1 VSIDRFDVLIVGA
14 GPAGSAAAL
23 SALSARPGARVGI
36 VDRAMF
42 PRDKVCGDGLTPA
55 AVSALKRLGVADIL
69 TSQTPVRLWRV
80 TGPTGHHFTA
90 PLVPPAYVLPRR
102 VLDAHLVAAAISRG
116 AEFIHARVT
125 NIERQGE
132 HTVINGR
139 WFARCLVGAD
149 GANSVVRAR
158 LGVSRH
164 PARHTGV
171 ALRGYAAVASGR
183 GLLDVRFV
191 PGRLWPAYAWLF
203 TAGDG
208 SANVGVGTF
217 GSTTRTDRRELSG
230 ILTELFPHADL
241 DGDSVAGHRLP
252 LSSGGAKLT
261 AGPALLAGDAA
272 GLVDPVDRR
281 RCAHGAAVGLARR
294 PRVGDRTGDSPCRL
308 PRHDRRSP
316 GSPPA
321 APADRARPGS
331 RVSPGRWRPWS
342 LLPNATRSW
351 PGRRPLWR
359 WARTPRGHGCVSPRL
374 SFGARGGRPPTSAE
388 VKTRVQ
394 HHEPQRSPLH
404 GRRPVG

>member
-1 VSIDRFDVLIVGA
+1 MSIDRFDVLIVGA

-272 GLVDPVDRR
+272 GLVDPLTGEGVHTALLSGLLAGRASVIEPETAPAAYRDMIDALLGRR
-281 RCAHGAAVGLARR
+281 LRHLRIARGPGRASAPDGGGPGRCCRTPPAVGQ
-294 PRVGDRTGDSPCRL
+294 VGDRSGAGRGHHAGMAASR
-308 PRHDRRSP
+308 P
-316 GSPPA
+316 GSPS
-321 APADRARPGS
+321 APGAGAHP
-331 RVSPGRWRPWS
+331 
-342 LLPNATRSW
+342 
-351 PGRRPLWR
+351 
-359 WARTPRGHGCVSPRL
+359 PRL
-374 SFGARGGRPPTSAE
+374 
-388 VKTRVQ
+388 K
-394 HHEPQRSPLH
+394 
-404 GRRPVG
+404 